1 VRLRQSAVAAFAFLL
16 HIGTVSMQASLAQ
29 QSLVQEPMAG
39 TLDFCP
45 RPVKP
50 SCVEDDYTYTL
61 PAARKACDE
70 EVARYVQ
77 ATFNF
82 RNCIAVQMENVI
94 RDTNRVGERFRCKS
108 EGKRNCG

>member
-1 VRLRQSAVAAFAFLL
+1 
-16 HIGTVSMQASLAQ
+16 
-29 QSLVQEPMAG
+29 MAG

-50 SCVEDDYTYTL
+50 SCVDEDATYTQ

-70 EVARYVQ
+70 DVKRYIS

-82 RNCIAVQMENVI
+82 RNCMAVQMENVI
-94 RDTNRVGERFRCKS
+94 RDTNRLSERFRCRS
-108 EGKRNCG
+108 EGKGECE

>member
-1 VRLRQSAVAAFAFLL
+1 MRSRRAVAALGLVPLLAFSV
-16 HIGTVSMQASLAQ
+16 GGAGAQESL
-29 QSLVQEPMAG
+29 AG

-50 SCVEDDYTYTL
+50 ACVEDDSTYTL

-70 EVARYVQ
+70 EVARFVQ

-82 RNCIAVQMENVI
+82 RNCMSVQLENVI
-94 RDTNRVGERFRCKS
+94 RETNRLGERFRCRS
-108 EGKRNCG
+108 EGRRDCG